1 MSQKSNIQKVFTLFT
16 DRSKLHTFLNSSLYH
31 SATSFNLLIF
41 TKDEKYPVFDTSI
54 SDSYNIIINTIPKS
68 KLIKWKSEFHSS
80 IEAISIGLSI
90 HKKIFYFLDFT
101 LIKPTKGF
109 VKFVEQEL
117 SSKLFSIDKSITMFS
132 LYLESSMNNKTII
145 QMAMEYPFICLNNTN
160 ITPNFFY
167 DAQNQGKFPKS
178 FREFYQPIQIL
189 LEELSKRSLELES
202 LNKEIFLLSTHN
214 SILESTVSAYISQEK
229 MEKNK
234 SPVQADIVSLLKY
247 KDLKEKFDQKSQML
261 YTITHDLKS
270 PLAAIQGFAEILKQG
285 LAGPITDEMDKHLGI
300 IISNSKR
307 LARMIGSI
315 LEYERYDSSD
325 FEITKERLNIS
336 EVFSEVKMSLLP
348 QMISRGQKIEIFAS
362 DQLEIMASKELI
374 IRAIQNLVDN
384 AVKYSPPEKGEIK
397 IFAEEV
403 EIKGKVT
410 VKITIKD
417 NGFGFTKK
425 SLEKVFEPFTKFE
438 PGAQSTGLGLS
449 ITKKIIEDIHEGSI
463 RINSPGR
470 NLGTIVVIILP
481 KY

>member
-1 MSQKSNIQKVFTLFT
+1 MSQKSNIQIVFTLFT
-16 DRSKLHTFLNSSLYH
+16 ERARLHAFLNSSLSH

-41 TKDEKYPVFDTSI
+41 QKEGNDVVFDSNI
-54 SDSYNIIINTIPKS
+54 SNSYNIITYTVPKS
-68 KLIKWKSEFHSS
+68 KLIYWKTKFHSS
-80 IEAISIGLSI
+80 LESISVGSSI
-90 HKKIFYFLDFT
+90 NEKIFYLLDFT

-109 VKFVEQEL
+109 VKFIEQEISSRL
-117 SSKLFSIDKSITMFS
+117 SSINKSITIFS
-132 LYLESSMNNKTII
+132 LFLESSMSNKTTI

-189 LEELSKRSLELES
+189 IEELSKRSLELES
-202 LNKEIFLLSTHN
+202 LNKEIFLLSTQN

-229 MEKNK
+229 IDKIK

-325 FEITKERLNIS
+325 YEITKERLNIS

-374 IRAIQNLVDN
+374 IRAVQNLVDN

-397 IFAEEV
+397 MFAEEV
-403 EIKGKVT
+403 EIKGKIT

-417 NGFGFTKK
+417 NGFGFTKE
-425 SLEKVFEPFTKFE
+425 SLRKVFEPFTKFE
-438 PGAQSTGLGLS
+438 PGSQSTGLGLS
-449 ITKKIIEDIHEGSI
+449 ITKKIIEDIHGGSI
-463 RINSPGR
+463 TINSPGR
-470 NLGTIVVIILP
+470 NLGTTVVIILP
-481 KY
+481 KF

>member
-1 MSQKSNIQKVFTLFT
+1 MSQKINIQKVFTLFT
-16 DRSKLHTFLNSSLYH
+16 EKAKLDTFLNSTLSH

-41 TKDEKYPVFDTSI
+41 KKEGENPIFDSNI
-54 SDSYNIIINTIPKS
+54 SNSYNIITNIVPKS
-68 KLIKWKSEFHSS
+68 RSVNWKTEFHSFL
-80 IEAISIGLSI
+80 EAILIDSSV
-90 HKKIFYFLDFT
+90 HKKIFFFLDFT

-109 VKFVEQEL
+109 VKFVEEEL
-117 SSKLFSIDKSITMFS
+117 RSKLSPIKKPITIFS
-132 LYLESSMNNKTII
+132 LFLESSMSNKAII
-145 QMAMEYPFICLNNTN
+145 EMAMEYPFVCLNNTN

-167 DAQNQGKFPKS
+167 DVQNQGKFPKS

-189 LEELSKRSLELES
+189 LEELSKKSLELES
-202 LNKEIFLLSTHN
+202 LNKEIFLLSTQN
-214 SILESTVSAYISQEK
+214 SILESTISAYISQEK
-229 MEKNK
+229 IDKNK

-315 LEYERYDSSD
+315 LEYERYDSTD
-325 FEITKERLNIS
+325 YEISKERLNLI
-336 EVFSEVKMSLLP
+336 EVFKEVKMNLLP

-362 DQLEIMASKELI
+362 DQLEIMASNELI
-374 IRAIQNLVDN
+374 IRAVQNLVDN

-403 EIKGKVT
+403 EIKGKVII
-410 VKITIKD
+410 KITVKD
-417 NGFGFTKK
+417 NGFGFTKE
-425 SLEKVFEPFTKFE
+425 SLKKVFEPFTKFE
-438 PGAQSTGLGLS
+438 PGSQSTGLGLS
-449 ITKKIIEDIHEGSI
+449 ITKKIIEDIHGGSI
-463 RINSPGR
+463 RIYSPGR
-470 NLGTIVVIILP
+470 NLGTTVVITLP